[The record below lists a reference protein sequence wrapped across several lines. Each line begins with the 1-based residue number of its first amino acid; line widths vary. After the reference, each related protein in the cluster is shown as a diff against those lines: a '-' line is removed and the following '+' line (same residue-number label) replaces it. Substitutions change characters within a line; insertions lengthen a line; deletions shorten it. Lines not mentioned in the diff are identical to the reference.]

1 MTFDDKK
8 VELAP
13 GSTGATRQSWEEHNP
28 REVLRGVM
36 KQSPGASEKEVHD
49 AVKEAVFEDWRYLE
63 AIYEYW
69 FTNNYRAFE
78 VHSSDHTVSVM
89 ARKRARGLRAK
100 MRKHLGKRHV
110 AFVHGI
116 LMDMELSSGKL
127 LRDATF
133 ADCKRES
140 GWLLEVA
147 KSGKPNEVVGR
158 HLTEQ
163 QLDSLWRRHY
173 IGIKKTG

>member
-8 VELAP
+8 AELAP
-13 GSTGATRQSWEEHNP
+13 GNTGATRQSWQEHNP

-78 VHSSDHTVSVM
+78 VHSSDHSVSVT
-89 ARKRARGLRAK
+89 ARKRARALRAK
-100 MRKHLGKRHV
+100 LRKHIGKRHV

-116 LMDMELSSGKL
+116 LMDMELSCGKL
-127 LRDATF
+127 LRDATGSDLDKETGF
-133 ADCKRES
+133 LA
-140 GWLLEVA
+140 EVR
-147 KSGKPNEVVGR
+147 KHVKPLQVVGK
-158 HLTEQ
+158 HLTEE

-173 IGIKKTG
+173 IGIKKTA